1 MSEEGAVVEEGT
13 VDNTTTVDESTAN
26 TGDAGA
32 VDAGAEE
39 NVLGAGVESD
49 ATVDVEKG
57 ESLLGGEAEKVA
69 EATPVA
75 PEEYESFT
83 IPEGFE
89 TDDESVEQFSSMAKE
104 LDLSQDQAQKLLNKQ
119 AELNAEMKAQA
130 ETARVQREQAWVD
143 ELKAD
148 ANFGGNN
155 LSETVERANRTLRN
169 LGSPELISLIKDNG
183 YGNNPEVVKFMASI
197 DKKLGEDSMVEGKN
211 TTILNKTAAQ
221 VMYDN
226 PTSQA

>member
-1 MSEEGAVVEEGT
+1 MSEEGVTADAGT
-13 VDNTTTVDESTAN
+13 VDNTTTVDESAVN

-32 VDAGAEE
+32 VDAGTED
-39 NVLGAGVESD
+39 VLGAGVESD
-49 ATVDVEKG
+49 ATVDVGKG
-57 ESLLGGEAEKVA
+57 ESLLDGEAG

-75 PEEYESFT
+75 PESYEDFA

-89 TDDESVEQFSSMAKE
+89 TDDDSVKQFSSMAKE

-119 AELNAEMKAQA
+119 AELSADMKAQN

-148 ANFGGNN
+148 AVIGGKN
-155 LSETVERANRTLRN
+155 LPETVERANRTLRN
-169 LGSPELISLIKDNG
+169 LGTPELISLIKDNG
-183 YGNNPEVVKFMASI
+183 YGNNPEVVKFMANI
-197 DKKLGEDSMVEGKN
+197 DKRLGEDSMVEGKG

-221 VMYDN
+221 IMYDN
-226 PTSQA
+226 PSSQA

>member
-1 MSEEGAVVEEGT
+1 MSEEGVTADAGT
-13 VDNTTTVDESTAN
+13 VDNTTTVDESAVN

-32 VDAGAEE
+32 VDAGTED
-39 NVLGAGVESD
+39 VLGAGVESD
-49 ATVDVEKG
+49 ATVDVGKG
-57 ESLLGGEAEKVA
+57 ESLLDGEAG

-75 PEEYESFT
+75 PESYEDFA

-89 TDDESVEQFSSMAKE
+89 TDDDSVKQFSSMAKE

-119 AELNAEMKAQA
+119 AELSADMKAQN

-148 ANFGGNN
+148 AVIGGKN
-155 LSETVERANRTLRN
+155 LPETVERANRTLRN
-169 LGSPELISLIKDNG
+169 LGTPELISLIKDNG
-183 YGNNPEVVKFMASI
+183 YGNNPAVVKFMANI
-197 DKKLGEDSMVEGKN
+197 DKRLGEDSMVEGKG

-221 VMYDN
+221 IMYDN
-226 PTSQA
+226 PSSQA

>member
-1 MSEEGAVVEEGT
+1 MSEEGVVVDAGT
-13 VDNTTTVDESTAN
+13 VDNTTTVDESAVN

-32 VDAGAEE
+32 VDAGTED
-39 NVLGAGVESD
+39 VLGAGVESD
-49 ATVDVEKG
+49 ATVDVGKG
-57 ESLLGGEAEKVA
+57 ESLLDGEAEGEVA

-75 PEEYESFT
+75 PEEYEDFA

-89 TDDESVEQFSSMAKE
+89 TDDDSVKQFSSMAKE

-119 AELNAEMKAQA
+119 AELSADMKAQN

-148 ANFGGNN
+148 AVIGGKN
-155 LSETVERANRTLRN
+155 LPETVERANRTLRN
-169 LGSPELISLIKDNG
+169 LGTPELISLIKDNG
-183 YGNNPEVVKFMASI
+183 YGNNPEIVKFMANI
-197 DKKLGEDSMVEGKN
+197 DKRLGEDSMVEGKG
-211 TTILNKTAAQ
+211 TTITKQSQAE

-226 PTSQA
+226 PSSRT

>member
-1 MSEEGAVVEEGT
+1 MSEEGVVVDAGT
-13 VDNTTTVDESTAN
+13 VDNTTTVDESAVN

-32 VDAGAEE
+32 VDAGTED
-39 NVLGAGVESD
+39 VLGAGVESD
-49 ATVDVEKG
+49 ATVDVGKG
-57 ESLLGGEAEKVA
+57 ESLLDGEAG

-75 PEEYESFT
+75 PESYEDFA

-89 TDDESVEQFSSMAKE
+89 TDDDSVKQFSSMAKE

-119 AELNAEMKAQA
+119 AELSADMKAQN

-148 ANFGGNN
+148 AVIGGKN
-155 LSETVERANRTLRN
+155 LPETVERANRTLRN
-169 LGSPELISLIKDNG
+169 LGTPELISLIKDNG
-183 YGNNPEVVKFMASI
+183 YGNNPEVVKFMANI
-197 DKKLGEDSMVEGKN
+197 DKRLGEDSMVEGKG

-221 VMYDN
+221 IMYDN
-226 PTSQA
+226 PSSQA

>member
-1 MSEEGAVVEEGT
+1 MSEEGVVADEGT
-13 VDNTTTVDESTAN
+13 ADNTATVDESAVN

-39 NVLGAGVESD
+39 NVLGAGVED
-49 ATVDVEKG
+49 ATVDVENG
-57 ESLLGGEAEKVA
+57 ESLLDGEAEEVA

-75 PEEYESFT
+75 PEEYEEFT

-89 TDDESVEQFSSMAKE
+89 TDDESVKQFSSMAKE
-104 LDLSQDQAQKLLNKQ
+104 LDLSQEQAQKLLDKQ
-119 AELNAEMKAQA
+119 AEINAAQQAQA

-148 ANFGGNN
+148 AVIGGKN
-155 LSETVERANRTLRN
+155 LPETVERANRTLRN
-169 LGSPELISLIKDNG
+169 LGTPELVSLIKDNG
-183 YGNNPEVVKFMASI
+183 YGNNPEVVKFMANI
-197 DKKLGEDSMVEGKN
+197 DKKLGEDSMVEGKG
-211 TTILNKTAAQ
+211 TTIMNKTAAQ

>member
-1 MSEEGAVVEEGT
+1 MSEEGVVVDAGT
-13 VDNTTTVDESTAN
+13 VDNTTTVDESAVN

-32 VDAGAEE
+32 VDAGTED
-39 NVLGAGVESD
+39 VLGAGVESD
-49 ATVDVEKG
+49 ATVDVGKG
-57 ESLLGGEAEKVA
+57 ESLLDGEAG

-75 PEEYESFT
+75 PESYEDFA

-89 TDDESVEQFSSMAKE
+89 TDDDSVKQFSSMAKE

-119 AELNAEMKAQA
+119 AELSADMKAQN

-148 ANFGGNN
+148 AVIGGKN
-155 LSETVERANRTLRN
+155 LPETVERANRTLRN
-169 LGSPELISLIKDNG
+169 LGTPELISLIKDNG
-183 YGNNPEVVKFMASI
+183 YGNNPAVVKFMANI
-197 DKKLGEDSMVEGKN
+197 DKRLGEDSMVEGKG

-221 VMYDN
+221 IMYDN
-226 PTSQA
+226 PSSQA

>member
-1 MSEEGAVVEEGT
+1 MSEEGVTADAGT
-13 VDNTTTVDESTAN
+13 VDNTTTVDESAAN

-32 VDAGAEE
+32 VDAGTED
-39 NVLGAGVESD
+39 VLGAGVESD
-49 ATVDVEKG
+49 ATVDVGKG
-57 ESLLGGEAEKVA
+57 ESLLDGEAG

-75 PEEYESFT
+75 PESYEDFA

-89 TDDESVEQFSSMAKE
+89 TDDDSVKQFSSMAKE

-119 AELNAEMKAQA
+119 AELSADMKAQN

-148 ANFGGNN
+148 AVIGGKN
-155 LSETVERANRTLRN
+155 LPETVERANRTLRN
-169 LGSPELISLIKDNG
+169 LGTPELISLIKDNG
-183 YGNNPEVVKFMASI
+183 YGNNPAVVKFMANI
-197 DKKLGEDSMVEGKN
+197 DKRLGEDSMVEGKG

-221 VMYDN
+221 IMYDN
-226 PTSQA
+226 PSSQA

>member
-1 MSEEGAVVEEGT
+1 MSEEGVTADAGT
-13 VDNTTTVDESTAN
+13 VDNTTTVDESAAN

-32 VDAGAEE
+32 VDAGTED
-39 NVLGAGVESD
+39 VLGAGIESD
-49 ATVDVEKG
+49 ATVDVGKG
-57 ESLLGGEAEKVA
+57 ESLLDGEAG

-75 PEEYESFT
+75 PESYEDFA

-89 TDDESVEQFSSMAKE
+89 TDDDSVKQFSSMAKE

-119 AELNAEMKAQA
+119 AELSADMKAQN

-148 ANFGGNN
+148 AVIGGKN
-155 LSETVERANRTLRN
+155 LPETVERANRTLRN
-169 LGSPELISLIKDNG
+169 LGTPELISLIKDNG
-183 YGNNPEVVKFMASI
+183 YGNNPEVVKFMANI
-197 DKKLGEDSMVEGKN
+197 DKRLGEDSMVEGKG

-221 VMYDN
+221 IMYDN
-226 PTSQA
+226 PSSQA